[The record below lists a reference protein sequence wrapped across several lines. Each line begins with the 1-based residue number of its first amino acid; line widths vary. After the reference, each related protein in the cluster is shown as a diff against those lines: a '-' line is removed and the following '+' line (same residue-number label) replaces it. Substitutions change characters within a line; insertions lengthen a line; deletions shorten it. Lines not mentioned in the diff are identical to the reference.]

1 MLAQKL
7 EKVAKRKRVAS
18 DSGPS
23 SETVK
28 RPKFARAK
36 VQKVKERESIRS
48 VHIPPNR
55 SVYAQFN

>member
-36 VQKVKERESIRS
+36 VQKGKERKSMRS
-48 VHIPPNR
+48 VYIPPNR
-55 SVYAQFN
+55 FIYAQYN